1 MGGSRSAPGVDSL
14 PKVPVGPARSSRMAG
29 IGGAAGQLAKPLL
42 PRRDAPWVLSPWAAL
57 ERPRGTSRTIN
68 PPHPRRHGT
77 AAMAAMLACGAL
89 LGACRNQAQAPA
101 RPPLS
106 VQVEPAKVARFG
118 DVLNTVSTLEALSEV
133 NMATQAGGRIL
144 RLFVRQGDLVRP
156 GQPLLVL
163 DQTQTR
169 ADVARLEAEMETKK
183 LNYMR
188 FDYLVSQG
196 AASPIQRDQ
205 LRQDFISTR
214 MNLISRAADLGFR
227 DLRAPIAGIVGD
239 VQVKEGDVVQAG
251 APFTKII
258 RNDRLV
264 ARIDV
269 PAVFSARLR
278 PGLPVI
284 LMDPASNRPIAQ
296 SMIRSL
302 DPAVAA
308 GTQALLAKADF
319 ANPTGL
325 LRNGLRTR
333 TTVVL
338 DARDQLSVPF
348 AAVTQISGQSF
359 VFVAGSL
366 AELAQRPGQ
375 AQLDTLRNLPP
386 STLFALQTPVLLGP
400 LQNNRYPVLAGLK
413 PGQNVITTNLI
424 NLRHGLPVRLY

>member
-1 MGGSRSAPGVDSL
+1 M
-14 PKVPVGPARSSRMAG
+14 
-29 IGGAAGQLAKPLL
+29 
-42 PRRDAPWVLSPWAAL
+42 AAL
-57 ERPRGTSRTIN
+57 
-68 PPHPRRHGT
+68 
-77 AAMAAMLACGAL
+77 LACGAL